1 MLSKLCLLF
10 SFQQNT
16 ASYSCLIFKLSMSRR
31 PRQQF
36 GPEWMNPGSAPM
48 AVWLGTSYLNFLCFS
63 FLLHKTGRVA
73 TCTSRGRWCEWF
85 CSAPRALHK
94 GYSVGSHHG
103 KQSLTQ
109 QVLTEHCGQLLWPT
123 TEETKKALTQS
134 YCYSVPHLE
143 TWRLPALLPLQS
155 QCPILAR
162 ALTF

>member
-36 GPEWMNPGSAPM
+36 GLEWRNPGSAPP

-63 FLLHKTGRVA
+63 FLLRKTGRVA
-73 TCTSRGRWCEWF
+73 TCTSRRRLRERL
-85 CSAPRALHK
+85 CSARRAWHK

-134 YCYSVPHLE
+134 YCLLSPTARNLKAAGSPSSPVPVSHPS
-143 TWRLPALLPLQS
+143 RGS
-155 QCPILAR
+155 
-162 ALTF
+162 